1 MKSKTCC
8 FTGHRKIPK
17 GELPQIKT
25 KLKNTITEFIGNGV
39 IYYGAGGALGFDTL
53 SALTVLE
60 LKQQYPQIKLIL
72 VLPCKNQTRN
82 WQQSDIEVYEN
93 IKSQADKV
101 VFTSEMYYNGCML
114 KRNKHMVDNSGY
126 CICYK
131 TRDTGGTAYTV
142 KYATEKQLN
151 IINLAKD

>member
-1 MKSKTCC
+1 M
-8 FTGHRKIPK
+8 IPK
-17 GELPQIKT
+17 GEIPQIKS
-25 KLKNTITEFIGNGV
+25 KLKNTIIDLIGDGV

-53 SALTVLE
+53 AALTVLE

>member
-1 MKSKTCC
+1 MKSQTCC

-17 GELPQIKT
+17 DELPQIKS
-25 KLKNTITEFIGNGV
+25 KLKNTIIELINNGV

-53 SALTVLE
+53 AALTVLE

-114 KRNKHMVDNSGY
+114 KRNKHLVDNSGY
-126 CICYK
+126 CVCYK